1 MADILNHT
9 CDYINVS
16 KTDIDYRIENLQGKI
31 DREWKLEDIEDDNPN
46 YPTLD
51 TKNISL
57 FTWDKLLTK
66 KKEKPKAEQKPVLNQ
81 KEISQL
87 IKKIDNNFELLEPE
101 SK

>member
-1 MADILNHT
+1 ME
-9 CDYINVS
+9 
-16 KTDIDYRIENLQGKI
+16 KEN
-31 DREWKLEDIEDDNPN
+31 
-46 YPTLD
+46 
-51 TKNISL
+51 
-57 FTWDKLLTK
+57 TK